1 MGSAYRLPCGNF
13 LFQLLGKIFLDDLQK
28 ACLCKGERA
37 LPACLPACLKTLPI
51 HPGQGVP
58 ATRNRKNFIEM
69 KVEACLYLIK
79 PHKNER
85 TSFSL
90 LPSTHMVSESFKIL
104 SVFLFLNVIKLVKPK
119 FCFHYERNS
128 RRKLAEFSNILATCT
143 NTILTFSSRTRYSK
157 GSW

>member
-13 LFQLLGKIFLDDLQK
+13 LFQLLGKISVRMICRKL
-28 ACLCKGERA
+28 ASGA
-37 LPACLPACLKTLPI
+37 LPACLNTLPI

-58 ATRNRKNFIEM
+58 ATRNRKNFIET
-69 KVEACLYLIK
+69 KVEACPYLIK

-90 LPSTHMVSESFKIL
+90 LPSTHMVSDSFKIL
-104 SVFLFLNVIKLVKPK
+104 SVSLFLNVIKLVKPK

-128 RRKLAEFSNILATCT
+128 RRKLAEFNNILATCT
-143 NTILTFSSRTRYSK
+143 NTILTLSSRARYSK
-157 GSW
+157 GSC